1 MTWAVK
7 RIPSLLFEEYE
18 QLKQHNAMQPA
29 HICYA
34 EDGKVNMVDAMISRK
49 MKYELRKQNI
59 NNILKMDNAIY
70 SGRDFL
76 KQAVHS
82 GKI

>member
-1 MTWAVK
+1 MTWALK

-29 HICYA
+29 HIYA
-34 EDGKVNMVDAMISRK
+34 EDEKVNMVDAMISRK